1 MRSSMTDSRKNP
13 PFNAVVLNFRMHHFI
28 SKIPNPRLKVA
39 GLSAYYAIIIA
50 AVIYVQLRAN
60 FASPAFVYQAF

>member
-1 MRSSMTDSRKNP
+1 VTP
-13 PFNAVVLNFRMHHFI
+13 LELEVPMHHFL

-39 GLSAYYAIIIA
+39 VLAAYYAIIIG

-60 FASPAFVYQAF
+60 FASPAFIYQAF

>member
-1 MRSSMTDSRKNP
+1 MIASRRYRCGDARIP
-13 PFNAVVLNFRMHHFI
+13 DQMHHFL

-39 GLSAYYAIIIA
+39 VLTAYYLIIIA

-60 FASPAFVYQAF
+60 FTTPPFIYQTF

>member
-1 MRSSMTDSRKNP
+1 
-13 PFNAVVLNFRMHHFI
+13 MHHFI
-28 SKIPNPRLKVA
+28 SKIPSPRLKVA
-39 GLSAYYAIIIA
+39 VLAAYYAIIIA